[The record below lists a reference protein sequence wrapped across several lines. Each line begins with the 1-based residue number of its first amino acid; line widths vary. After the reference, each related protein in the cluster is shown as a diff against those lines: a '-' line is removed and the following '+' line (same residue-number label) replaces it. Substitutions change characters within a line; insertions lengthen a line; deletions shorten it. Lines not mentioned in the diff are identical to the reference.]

1 MLWERLFL
9 EPFLVNYDNNS
20 RGRYMLEIEKTVDLD
35 RDLYK
40 DAVAIREQVFVN
52 EQGIPIEKEMKGED
66 GPCYYVGY
74 VDSHP
79 VATAR
84 VIKKTNEWLI
94 QRVAVIF
101 EERNKHYG
109 TEMMEQ
115 IEQDALAQQAGRLI
129 LHAQDDVQSFYTQL
143 GYQVE
148 GDQFEEADLPHHV
161 MTKDL

>member
-1 MLWERLFL
+1 
-9 EPFLVNYDNNS
+9 
-20 RGRYMLEIEKTVDLD
+20 MLEIEKTVDLD

-52 EQGIPIEKEMKGED
+52 EQGIPIEKEMKG
-66 GPCYYVGY
+66 PCYYVGY
-74 VDSHP
+74 IDGHP

-84 VIKKTNEWLI
+84 VVKKTGEWLI
-94 QRVAVIF
+94 QRVAVVS

-109 TEMMEQ
+109 TEMMAQ
-115 IEQDALAQQAGRLI
+115 IEQDALAQRAERLI
-129 LHAQDDVQSFYTQL
+129 LHAQDDAQSFYTQL

-161 MTKDL
+161 MIKDL

>member
-1 MLWERLFL
+1 
-9 EPFLVNYDNNS
+9 
-20 RGRYMLEIEKTVDLD
+20 MLEIEKTVDLD

-74 VDSHP
+74 VDGHP

-84 VIKKTNEWLI
+84 VVKKANEWLI
-94 QRVAVIF
+94 QRVAVVS
-101 EERNKHYG
+101 
-109 TEMMEQ
+109 EMMAQ
-115 IEQDALAQQAGRLI
+115 IEQDALAQRTERLI
-129 LHAQDDVQSFYTQL
+129 LHAQDDAQSFYTQL

>member
-1 MLWERLFL
+1 
-9 EPFLVNYDNNS
+9 
-20 RGRYMLEIEKTVDLD
+20 MLEIEKTVDLD

-74 VDSHP
+74 VDGHP

-84 VIKKTNEWLI
+84 VVKKANEWLI
-94 QRVAVIF
+94 QRVAVVS

-109 TEMMEQ
+109 TEMMAQ
-115 IEQDALAQQAGRLI
+115 IEQDALAQRAERLI
-129 LHAQDDVQSFYTQL
+129 LHAQDD
-143 GYQVE
+143 
-148 GDQFEEADLPHHV
+148 A
-161 MTKDL
+161 

>member
-1 MLWERLFL
+1 
-9 EPFLVNYDNNS
+9 
-20 RGRYMLEIEKTVDLD
+20 MLEIEKTVDLD
-35 RDLYK
+35 CDLYK

-74 VDSHP
+74 IDGHP

-84 VIKKTNEWLI
+84 VAKKANEWLI
-94 QRVAVIF
+94 QRVAVVS

-109 TEMMEQ
+109 TEMMTR
-115 IEQDALAQQAGRLI
+115 IEQDALAQRAERLI
-129 LHAQDDVQSFYTQL
+129 LHVQDDAQSFYTQL

>member
-1 MLWERLFL
+1 MSEIL
-9 EPFLVNYDNNS
+9 ENYDDNS
-20 RGRYMLEIEKTVDLD
+20 RGRYMLEIEKAVNLD
-35 RDLYK
+35 CDLYK

-74 VDSHP
+74 ISDHP

-84 VIKKTNEWLI
+84 VVKKEDEWLI
-94 QRVAVIF
+94 QRVAVIA

-109 TEMMEQ
+109 TEIMAQ
-115 IEQDALAQQAGRLI
+115 IEQDAFAQQTSKLI
-129 LHAQDDVQSFYTQL
+129 LHAQDDAQSFYVQL

-148 GDQFEEADLPHHV
+148 GEQFEEANLPHHV
-161 MTKDL
+161 MVKYL